1 MSDYNIKYLHNY
13 LPEILE
19 SESTADSVLYKSNN
33 LKTSYLIDLSSYFIS
48 QYLFLGN
55 DEVPLSSKITREKY
69 GENYKF
75 YIDYLVE
82 KQIIHLYKNYVKGK
96 RTRLYKFNKNILN
109 GEIVG
114 YKNHDKFLIK
124 KYLKTF
130 GRLDSNNNSDKID
143 YEVKEKLVKYL
154 FSGELEKESTEYL
167 LNILKVDKEVYLRN
181 KHSIDCINQKQIFFH
196 FDNFGRMHTNFTN
209 LKSIIRKNCLYIDGE
224 KSQEIDIKNSQPLF
238 LNKLIQDYKSTFEF
252 NEEEL
257 QLYQY
262 LTMGGKFYNY
272 LTDNL
277 QIENKKKLKDDV
289 YKVLFGRNFPNS
301 FEKKFSKLFPS
312 IYNFIKFYKKTT
324 GNYKNLSY
332 KLQELES
339 DLIFNNIVK
348 EIITK
353 YPNMPII
360 TVHDSILC
368 GNSSLPLVSDIF
380 NEKLSN
386 YFNIN
391 KNTEFESKFHFNIY

>member
-19 SESTADSVLYKSNN
+19 SESTVDTVLYSSNN
-33 LKTSYLIDLSSYFIS
+33 LKTSYLIDLTSYFIS
-48 QYLFLGN
+48 QYLFFGD

-82 KQIIHLYKNYVKGK
+82 KNIISLHKNYVNGK
-96 RTRLYKFNKNILN
+96 RTRLYKFNKNILD
-109 GEIVG
+109 GEIIG
-114 YKNHDKFLIK
+114 YKNYDKFLIK

-130 GRLDSNNNSDKID
+130 GRLDSVNGSGKID
-143 YEVKEKLVKYL
+143 LEVKEKLVKYL
-154 FSGELEKESTEYL
+154 FSGELEKESTENL
-167 LNILKVDKEVYLRN
+167 LGILKVDKEVYLKN
-181 KHSIDCINQKQIFFH
+181 KHSVDCINQKQIFYH

-209 LKSIIRKNCLYIDGE
+209 LKSIIRKNCLFINGE

-238 LNKLIQDYKSTFEF
+238 LNKLIQDYRSVFDFDE
-252 NEEEL
+252 NEL
-257 QLYQY
+257 KLYQN
-262 LTMGGKFYNY
+262 LTFGGKFYNY
-272 LTDNL
+272 LSDNL
-277 QIENKKKLKDDV
+277 ELMSKKRLKDGV
-289 YKVLFGRNFPNS
+289 YKVLFGKNFPNS
-301 FEKKFSKLFPS
+301 FEKKFSKLFPT

-339 DLIFNNIVK
+339 DLIFNKIVK
-348 EIITK
+348 EIITQ
-353 YPNMPII
+353 YPNTPII

-368 GNSSLPLVSDIF
+368 SNSSLPMVSDIF
-380 NEKLSN
+380 NEKLLN
-386 YFNIN
+386 FFNIN
-391 KNTEFESKFHFNIY
+391 KNREFESKFHFNIY